1 MGYQRSRRLR
11 KKMRIDEF
19 QEIGFIVTWS
29 FPEGTA
35 IEQVDATIDQFIHD
49 VFEVHDLSFEGGG
62 YLQWEGLVCQQKIGK
77 CTEEHRGLVSNWLED
92 KGMLEVRVGELM
104 DINYFDVE

>member
-1 MGYQRSRRLR
+1 MAYQRSRRLR

-35 IEQVDATIDQFIHD
+35 IEQVDATIDQFIGE
-49 VFEVHDLSFEGGG
+49 VFEKHDLSLKAAAIFS
-62 YLQWEGLVCQQKIGK
+62 GK
-77 CTEEHRGLVSNWLED
+77 VWFACRRLASVLKSTAVW
-92 KGMLEVRVGELM
+92 
-104 DINYFDVE
+104 